1 MIQIEH
7 AGAGFQFFGS
17 ALFKPRFQLG
27 GNSFSI
33 FEHECFRVHGPKPI
47 SFRTDQL
54 PLEATYIWSPSLSIY
69 MQYRQV
75 YDLCC
80 ICLGRS
86 LGYGFDTTII
96 CLRQGWP
103 CITTVRI
110 SQAKQFSM
118 NGMSKTFV
126 LDGWSDRGEAC
137 VNHINLL
144 LFCIQLAPC
153 VPISMATSTNSQKSF
168 DSTPAFLEG
177 KEFVAE
183 ILGLLGRT

>member
-1 MIQIEH
+1 M
-7 AGAGFQFFGS
+7 
-17 ALFKPRFQLG
+17 
-27 GNSFSI
+27 
-33 FEHECFRVHGPKPI
+33 HGPKPI

-144 LFCIQLAPC
+144 LFCIQLAPAFRY
-153 VPISMATSTNSQKSF
+153 PWQQALIHRKALIPRLLSWREKNLSLKYL
-168 DSTPAFLEG
+168 DFLEEL
-177 KEFVAE
+177 EFGNMVHKQQY
-183 ILGLLGRT
+183 IWYLYKSCT